1 MVFKN
6 RLYELRGTDSQA
18 TFAKKL
24 GLTQQNYAN
33 YENGK
38 QGLRSDLIRKVCQM
52 YSCTAEWLLM
62 FDDNLNIIGN
72 NNTVNSH
79 NQTTM
84 TIDKHVNLSHD
95 EKELVEGYGKL
106 SLLNKSKL
114 IIFLNELLEEV
125 N

>member
-33 YENGK
+33 YEKGK

-62 FDDNLNIIGN
+62 LDDNLNIIGN

-79 NQTTM
+79 NQATM

-95 EKELVEGYGKL
+95 EKELIEGYSKL

>member
-38 QGLRSDLIRKVCQM
+38 QGLRSDLIWKVCQM

-62 FDDNLNIIGN
+62 LDDNLNIIGN

-95 EKELVEGYGKL
+95 EKELIEGYNKL
-106 SLLNKSKL
+106 SLLIKASSL
-114 IIFLNELLEEV
+114 YF
-125 N
+125 

>member
-52 YSCTAEWLLM
+52 YSFTAEWLLM

-95 EKELVEGYGKL
+95 EKELIEGYSKL